1 MRGRAS
7 DPKRE
12 CGPRP
17 EQVCALQWSAH
28 DKELVSSHGYSHN
41 QLILWKYPS
50 MVRWLGLALAQ
61 VRASLGL
68 GFGWTL
74 TLNLTCEMVRVA
86 ALAPTRTLRSLS
98 LTLTLTLSLSRC
110 ASPS

>member
-1 MRGRAS
+1 MGRVGVRCRAS
-7 DPKRE
+7 GPNRKFD
-12 CGPRP
+12 PRP

-50 MVRWLGLALAQ
+50 MVRCLGLALGQ
-61 VRASLGL
+61 VRVRSGSGLGL

-74 TLNLTCEMVRVA
+74 TLT
-86 ALAPTRTLRSLS
+86 
-98 LTLTLTLSLSRC
+98 
-110 ASPS
+110 

>member
-1 MRGRAS
+1 MCRVGVRGSTS
-7 DPKRE
+7 DANRQR
-12 CGPRP
+12 GPRP
-17 EQVCALQWSAH
+17 EQVCALQWSVH

-61 VRASLGL
+61 VRVSSGSGSGSGL

-74 TLNLTCEMVRVA
+74 TLT
-86 ALAPTRTLRSLS
+86 
-98 LTLTLTLSLSRC
+98 
-110 ASPS
+110 